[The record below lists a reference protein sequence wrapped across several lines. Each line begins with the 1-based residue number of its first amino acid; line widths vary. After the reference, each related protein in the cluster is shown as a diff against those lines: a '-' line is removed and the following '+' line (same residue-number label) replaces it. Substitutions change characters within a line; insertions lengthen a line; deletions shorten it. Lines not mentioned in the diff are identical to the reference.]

1 MIFRGD
7 LKKYVY
13 LILFVLLASMLCI
26 GCTDSNSQQKTSQI
40 ASAPDQSEN
49 TQSADNQDAE
59 WAKSTSNSVLIFAN
73 DTAQFS
79 NSINNKDYYTAIKG
93 IEKYIQA
100 LETEIKNIDNYKVS
114 SELQSCKDEYKLALI
129 DDYNAATF
137 MKSGVTQLTSGNF
150 LESAAAA
157 KMGTE
162 GLRLANSHYD
172 NVTSLVKIYNDAHP
186 DSQIEVNFLYHN
198 VGPEENSQDEVATSE
213 QTSTPGT
220 KTLADKEP
228 ESDEP
233 HANEDSNDVE
243 DSSTSN
249 IFDYCTW
256 QAEITKKIGEY
267 YKASGGKS
275 YVVVSIKL
283 DNTGDQTYS
292 TNPVIGISKLA
303 ICIISLTAQHT
314 TAL

>member
-1 MIFRGD
+1 M
-7 LKKYVY
+7 KKYVY